1 MKGKKNKIQQTNK
14 MTTTKERFR
23 ANIMNVNKQKTKTK
37 PTETLILKAKPKAKP
52 KAKEKAT
59 PKPKEKLNEK
69 LKPKEKLKEEDIVDE
84 YTNMNLTELK
94 AVLRRMNLKMTGKK
108 PVLLKR
114 IRRYLFLKRHKK
126 SDRDSCVK
134 NEKEWLIKDVQI
146 FFYEEE
152 FDFYTSKI
160 TVSKWYKYI
169 IRDIATQKVCGK
181 LNTQKQQIEELSR
194 DDIFDLQ
201 MRNLEYEIPIQLQG
215 DPIRKRNQ
223 QVIDDIED
231 IESYYE
237 LVD

>member
-1 MKGKKNKIQQTNK
+1 
-14 MTTTKERFR
+14 
-23 ANIMNVNKQKTKTK
+23 MNVNKQKTKTK

-52 KAKEKAT
+52 KAKAT

-69 LKPKEKLKEEDIVDE
+69 LNEKLKPNEKLKEEDIVDE

-134 NEKEWLIKDVQI
+134 NEKERLIKDVQI

-169 IRDIATQKVCGK
+169 IRDIATQ
-181 LNTQKQQIEELSR
+181 S
-194 DDIFDLQ
+194 
-201 MRNLEYEIPIQLQG
+201 M
-215 DPIRKRNQ
+215 
-223 QVIDDIED
+223 
-231 IESYYE
+231 
-237 LVD
+237 